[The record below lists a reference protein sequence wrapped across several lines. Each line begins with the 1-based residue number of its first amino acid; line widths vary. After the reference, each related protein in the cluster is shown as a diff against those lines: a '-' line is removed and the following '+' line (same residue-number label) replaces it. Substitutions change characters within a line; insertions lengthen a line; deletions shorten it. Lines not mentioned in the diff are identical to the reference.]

1 MPSKQSNQS
10 RRACCLRGV
19 DAMVSRRKMVSC
31 SGFVVA
37 AMLSRP
43 ALGQESRV
51 PSREGRER
59 REPPPE
65 VRERMEQSRAF
76 GERMQNASGPE
87 EMRKIMEEQANQH
100 RTRAVEDLKGQL
112 GVSDQEWAVVRPRV
126 EAVYDLVHP
135 RYQSVR
141 GPGLPSSPVDQRIRA
156 LREVLADKE
165 AASEKIKVAL
175 TALRAAKEQ
184 TRQELVKARQDLRQ
198 IMTLRQEAVLVLNGL
213 LD

>member
-1 MPSKQSNQS
+1 M
-10 RRACCLRGV
+10 
-19 DAMVSRRKMVSC
+19 
-31 SGFVVA
+31 
-37 AMLSRP
+37 
-43 ALGQESRV
+43 

-76 GERMQNASGPE
+76 GERMQNAGGPE

-135 RYQSVR
+135 RHQSVR
-141 GPGLPSSPVDQRIRA
+141 GPGLPSGPVDQRTRA

-165 AASEKIKVAL
+165 AASEKIKTAL